1 MWSHTRSLECLVLVA
16 TVAPAELVRVATA
29 FGPAG
34 GGGGG
39 SGSGSSGGRSG
50 GGSGSAK
57 GGAGAGRGR
66 AAWFVLLGA
75 PAAYLVV
82 TGLALAVAASGG
94 FTPDTLTRWRADAL
108 WLPAAAVVGAAL
120 VGAEFL
126 TGAVPRLLQGT
137 RGLRLAVHRSSGVA
151 TAGYAVAILAT
162 AVAEEL
168 LYRGLWIG
176 LLHQRLEL
184 PTGVAIAVGAL
195 AYALGH
201 LFFGGLAVVQ
211 KTLSGAVF
219 GVLLVASGSL
229 AVPLVA
235 HLAQNAAVHLLAVRQ
250 ERGAA
255 PRPADGSTGTARKA
269 GNAATARKAE
279 NAENAGTAGTREAS
293 R

>member
-1 MWSHTRSLECLVLVA
+1 MWSHTRSLECLVLVV

-29 FGPAG
+29 FGPG
-34 GGGGG
+34 GGLGGGPGGGTGG
-39 SGSGSSGGRSG
+39 SGP
-50 GGSGSAK
+50 AK
-57 GGAGAGRGR
+57 GGAGAGGGRGR
-66 AAWFVLLGA
+66 AVWLALLGA

-94 FTPDTLTRWRADAL
+94 FAPDTLTDWRADAF
-108 WLPAAAVVGAAL
+108 WLPAAVLVGAAL

-126 TGAVPRLLQGT
+126 VGALPRLLRGAH
-137 RGLRLAVHRSSGVA
+137 GLRLAVHRSSGVA
-151 TAGYAVAILAT
+151 TSGYAAAVLVT

-168 LYRGLWIG
+168 LYRGLWVG

-184 PTGVAIAVGAL
+184 PSGAAIAVAAP

-250 ERGAA
+250 ERAGRH
-255 PRPADGSTGTARKA
+255 PTDGRWTPDGDTE
-269 GNAATARKAE
+269 TP
-279 NAENAGTAGTREAS
+279 GTREAT

>member
-1 MWSHTRSLECLVLVA
+1 MWSHTRSLECLVLAA

-29 FGPAG
+29 FGP
-34 GGGGG
+34 
-39 SGSGSSGGRSG
+39 
-50 GGSGSAK
+50 
-57 GGAGAGRGR
+57 GGAGSGPGEGRTGTGRGR
-66 AAWFVLLGA
+66 AAWFALFGA

-94 FTPDTLTRWRADAL
+94 FAPDTLTGWRADAV
-108 WLPAAAVVGAAL
+108 WLPAAAVTGTAL

-126 TGAVPRLLQGT
+126 AGAVPRLPRGAN
-137 RGLRLAVHRSSGVA
+137 GLRLAVHRSSGVA
-151 TAGYAVAILAT
+151 TPGYAAAILAT

-176 LLHQRLEL
+176 VLHQRLEL
-184 PTGVAIAVGAL
+184 PTAVATAVAAL

-250 ERGAA
+250 ERGA
-255 PRPADGSTGTARKA
+255 RHPADGDAERAGDATGA
-269 GNAATARKAE
+269 
-279 NAENAGTAGTREAS
+279 REAA

>member
-16 TVAPAELVRVATA
+16 SVAPAELVRVATA
-29 FGPAG
+29 FGSNGAG
-34 GGGGG
+34 GGPGGG
-39 SGSGSSGGRSG
+39 PA
-50 GGSGSAK
+50 SAK
-57 GGAGAGRGR
+57 GGSGAGGGRGR
-66 AAWFVLLGA
+66 AAWFALLGA

-94 FTPDTLTRWRADAL
+94 FTPDTLTDWRADAF
-108 WLPAAAVVGAAL
+108 WLPAAALAGAAL

-126 TGAVPRLLQGT
+126 VGAVPRLLQGAH
-137 RGLRLAVHRSSGVA
+137 GLRLAVHRSSGVA
-151 TAGYAVAILAT
+151 TPGYAAAILAT

-168 LYRGLWIG
+168 LYRGLWTG

-184 PTGVAIAVGAL
+184 PTGVAIAVAAL

-219 GVLLVASGSL
+219 GVLLVVSGSL

-250 ERGAA
+250 ERAA
-255 PRPADGSTGTARKA
+255 LRTAD
-269 GNAATARKAE
+269 GNAAA
-279 NAENAGTAGTREAS
+279 AGTREAA